1 MKTRK
6 IAGVA
11 VCALTICGVLAGCG
25 RASDSKKYTYH
36 DCLEAS
42 PDTWSPHS
50 WKNNDSTSVLDY
62 TTSSFFEFQMNAE
75 KTGYDIVPEMAE
87 E

>member
-25 RASDSKKYTYH
+25 KKSDVKYTFH
-36 DCLEAS
+36 DSLEAS
-42 PDTWSPHS
+42 PDTWSTHS

-62 TTSSFFEFQMNAE
+62 TT
-75 KTGYDIVPEMAE
+75 
-87 E
+87 